1 MRYSST
7 DMSTF
12 RAVMATQLDGKTQVA
27 FEDLTLDRLPS
38 GDLLVRVAYSSLNYK
53 DGLMVTGK
61 PGVIRKFP
69 MVGGIDL
76 AGIVE
81 ESSVAGFK
89 PGDRVVVTGSEM
101 SEAYWGGYSPYE
113 RVQADWAVPVPESMS
128 LEQAMA
134 IGTAGFTAMQ
144 SVMIMEA
151 RGLKPGGRDVV
162 VTGAAGGVGSVAIAI
177 LAKLG
182 YRVVAS
188 SGRAELHDYLKSL
201 GAAEIIGREVLGT
214 PSKRMLE
221 AERWG
226 GAIDNVGGET
236 LGGLLRTMAAHGT
249 VALCGLAGGAA
260 FSSTVMPFILRSV
273 NLCGVNSVRVSN
285 PERRAIWARLVED
298 LPLPL
303 LDSLTEIKPMSEIFE
318 LGAAILASQI
328 RGRTVIDVN
337 R

>member
-1 MRYSST
+1 
-7 DMSTF
+7 
-12 RAVMATQLDGKTQVA
+12 
-27 FEDLTLDRLPS
+27 
-38 GDLLVRVAYSSLNYK
+38 
-53 DGLMVTGK
+53 
-61 PGVIRKFP
+61 
-69 MVGGIDL
+69 
-76 AGIVE
+76 
-81 ESSVAGFK
+81 
-89 PGDRVVVTGSEM
+89 M
-101 SEAYWGGYSPYE
+101 SEAYWGGYSQYE
-113 RVQADWAVPVPESMS
+113 RVNADWAVPVPDSMS

-144 SVMIMEA
+144 SVMLMEA

-177 LAKLG
+177 LSKLG

-201 GAAEIIGREVLGT
+201 GAAEIIGREVLST

-221 AERWG
+221 PERWA

-236 LGGLLRTMAAHGT
+236 LSGLLRTMAAHGT
-249 VALCGLAGGAA
+249 VALCGLAGGAN

-303 LDSLTEIKPMSEIFE
+303 LDSMTEIKPISDIFE
-318 LGAAILASQI
+318 LGAAILAGQI

>member
-1 MRYSST
+1 
-7 DMSTF
+7 
-12 RAVMATQLDGKTQVA
+12 MATQVDGKTQVG
-27 FEDLTLDRLPS
+27 FENLTMDQLPP
-38 GDLLVRVAYSSLNYK
+38 GDLLVKVAYSSLNYK

-61 PGVIRKFP
+61 PGVIRKWP

-76 AGIVE
+76 AGVVE
-81 ESSVAGFK
+81 ESSVGGFQ

-101 SEAYWGGYSPYE
+101 SEAYWGGYSQYA
-113 RVQADWAVPVPESMS
+113 RVMADWTVPVPESMS
-128 LEQAMA
+128 LTQAMA

-144 SVMIMEA
+144 AVMIMEA
-151 RGLKPGGRDVV
+151 RGLKPGGREVV

-188 SGRAELHDYLKSL
+188 SGRVELHDYLKSL
-201 GAAEIIGREVLGT
+201 GACEIIGREMLNT

-221 AERWG
+221 AERWA

-236 LGGLLRTMAAHGT
+236 LSGLLRTMAAHGT
-249 VALCGLAGGAA
+249 VALCGLAGGVA

-273 NLCGVNSVRVSN
+273 NLCGVNSVRVPN
-285 PERRAIWARLVED
+285 PERRAIWARLVQD

-303 LDSLTEIKPMSEIFE
+303 LDSMTTVKPMSEVFE
-318 LGAAILASQI
+318 LGAAILAGQV
-328 RGRTVIDVN
+328 RGRTVVDVN
-337 R
+337 A

>member
-1 MRYSST
+1 
-7 DMSTF
+7 
-12 RAVMATQLDGKTQVA
+12 MATQVDGKTQVA
-27 FEDLTLDRLPS
+27 FEDLTLDRLPP
-38 GDLLVRVAYSSLNYK
+38 GELLVKVAYSSLNYK

-61 PGVIRKFP
+61 PGVIRKWP

-81 ESSVAGFK
+81 ESSVSGFK

-101 SEAYWGGYSPYE
+101 SEAYWGGYTQYE
-113 RVQADWAVPVPESMS
+113 RVQADWTVPVPDSMS

-144 SVMIMEA
+144 SVMIMESHGV
-151 RGLKPGGRDVV
+151 RPGGREVV

-201 GAAEIIGREVLGT
+201 GAAEIIGREVLNT

-221 AERWG
+221 AERWA
-226 GAIDNVGGET
+226 GAVDTVGGET
-236 LGGLLRTMAAHGT
+236 LSGLLRTMAAHGT
-249 VALCGLAGGAA
+249 IALSGLAGGAA

-285 PERRAIWARLVED
+285 TERRAIWGRLVQD

-303 LDSLTEIKPMSEIFE
+303 LDSLTEIRPMSDIFG
-318 LGAAILASQI
+318 LGAKILAGKV
-328 RGRTVIDVN
+328 RGRVVIDVN

>member
-1 MRYSST
+1 
-7 DMSTF
+7 
-12 RAVMATQLDGKTQVA
+12 MATQVDGKTQVG
-27 FEDLTLDRLPS
+27 FESLTPDQLPA
-38 GDLLVRVAYSSLNYK
+38 GDLLVKVAYSSLNYK

-61 PGVIRKFP
+61 PGVIRKWP

-81 ESSVAGFK
+81 ESSVDGFK

-101 SEAYWGGYSPYE
+101 SEAYWGGYSQYA
-113 RVQADWAVPVPESMS
+113 RVMADWTVPVPESMS
-128 LEQAMA
+128 LSQAMA

-151 RGLKPGGRDVV
+151 RGLKPGGGEVV

-177 LAKLG
+177 LARLG

-201 GAAEIIGREVLGT
+201 GASEIIAREVLST

-221 AERWG
+221 AERWA

-236 LGGLLRTMAAHGT
+236 LSGLLRTMAAHGT
-249 VALCGLAGGAA
+249 VALCGLAGGVAV
-260 FSSTVMPFILRSV
+260 SSTVMPFILRSV
-273 NLCGVNSVRVSN
+273 NLCGVNSVRVPN
-285 PERRAIWARLVED
+285 AERREIWARLVQD
-298 LPLPL
+298 LPLAL
-303 LDSLTEIKPMSEIFE
+303 LDSMTEVKPMSEIFE
-318 LGAAILASQI
+318 LGVKILAGQV

-337 R
+337 A

>member
-1 MRYSST
+1 
-7 DMSTF
+7 
-12 RAVMATQLDGKTQVA
+12 MATQADGKTQVG
-27 FEDLTLDRLPS
+27 FENLTREQLPP
-38 GDLLVRVAYSSLNYK
+38 GDLLVKVLYSSLNYK

-61 PGVIRKFP
+61 PGVIRKWP

-81 ESSVAGFK
+81 ESSVDGWKA
-89 PGDRVVVTGSEM
+89 GDRVVVTGSEM
-101 SEAYWGGYSPYE
+101 SEAYWGGYSQYQ
-113 RVQADWAVPVPESMS
+113 RIQSDWAVPIPESMS
-128 LEQAMA
+128 FQQAMA

-144 SVMIMEA
+144 SVIIMEQ

-162 VTGAAGGVGSVAIAI
+162 VTGAAGGVGSVAVAI

-182 YRVVAS
+182 YRVVGS
-188 SGRAELHDYLKSL
+188 SGRAELLDYLKSL

-221 AERWG
+221 AERWA

-236 LGGLLRTMAAHGT
+236 LSGLLRTMAPHGT
-249 VALCGLAGGAA
+249 VALCGLAGGVA

-273 NLCGVNSVRVSN
+273 NLCGVNSVRVPN
-285 PERRAIWARLVED
+285 PERRAIWGRLVQD

-303 LDSLTEIKPMSEIFE
+303 LDSMTDVRPMSEIFE
-318 LGAAILASQI
+318 LGASILAGRV

-337 R
+337 A

>member
-1 MRYSST
+1 MN
-7 DMSTF
+7 TF
-12 RAVMATQLDGKTQVA
+12 RAVMATQVDGKTQVA
-27 FEDLTLDRLPS
+27 FEDLTLDRLPP
-38 GDLLVRVAYSSLNYK
+38 GDLLVKVAYSSLNYK

-61 PGVIRKFP
+61 PGVVRKFP

-76 AGIVE
+76 AGTVE
-81 ESSVAGFK
+81 ESSVDSFK
-89 PGDRVVVTGSEM
+89 PGDRVIVTGSEM
-101 SEAYWGGYSPYE
+101 SEAYWGGYSQYE
-113 RVQADWAVPVPESMS
+113 RVQADWAVPLPESMS

-134 IGTAGFTAMQ
+134 VGTAGFTAMQ
-144 SVMIMEA
+144 SVMIMESH
-151 RGLKPGGRDVV
+151 GLKPGGRDVV
-162 VTGAAGGVGSVAIAI
+162 VTGAAGGVGSVAVAI

-188 SGRAELHDYLKSL
+188 SGRAESHDYLKSL
-201 GAAEIIGREVLGT
+201 GATEIIGREVLGT

-221 AERWG
+221 AERWA
-226 GAIDNVGGET
+226 GAIDSVGGET
-236 LGGLLRTMAAHGT
+236 LTGLLRTMAAHGT

-285 PERRAIWARLVED
+285 PERRAIWARLVQD

-303 LDSLTEIKPMSEIFE
+303 LDSMMQIRPISEIFE
-318 LGAAILASQI
+318 LGAAILAGKI

>member
-1 MRYSST
+1 
-7 DMSTF
+7 
-12 RAVMATQLDGKTQVA
+12 MATQADGKTQVG
-27 FEDLTLDRLPS
+27 FENLTREQLPP
-38 GDLLVRVAYSSLNYK
+38 GDLLVKVLYSSLNYK

-61 PGVIRKFP
+61 PGVIRKWP

-81 ESSVAGFK
+81 ESSVDGWKA
-89 PGDRVVVTGSEM
+89 GDRVVVTGSEM
-101 SEAYWGGYSPYE
+101 SEAYWGGYSQYQ
-113 RVQADWAVPVPESMS
+113 RIQSDWAVPIPESMS
-128 LEQAMA
+128 FQQAMA

-144 SVMIMEA
+144 SVIIMEQ

-162 VTGAAGGVGSVAIAI
+162 VTGAAGGVGSVAVAI

-182 YRVVAS
+182 YRVVGS
-188 SGRAELHDYLKSL
+188 SGRAELHDYSKSL

-221 AERWG
+221 AERWA

-236 LGGLLRTMAAHGT
+236 LSGLLRTMAPHGT
-249 VALCGLAGGAA
+249 VALCGLAGGVA

-273 NLCGVNSVRVSN
+273 NLCGVNSVRVPN
-285 PERRAIWARLVED
+285 PERRAIWGRLVQD

-303 LDSLTEIKPMSEIFE
+303 LDSMTDVRPMSEIFE
-318 LGAAILASQI
+318 LGASILAGRV

-337 R
+337 A

>member
-1 MRYSST
+1 MNS
-7 DMSTF
+7 F
-12 RAVMATQLDGKTQVA
+12 RAVMATQAEGKTNVA
-27 FEDLTLDRLPS
+27 FEELTLDRLPP
-38 GDLLVRVAYSSLNYK
+38 GDLLVKVAYSSLNYK

-61 PGVIRKFP
+61 PGVVRKWP

-76 AGIVE
+76 AGVVE
-81 ESSVAGFK
+81 ESSVDGFK

-101 SEAYWGGYSPYE
+101 SEAYWGGYSQYE
-113 RVQADWAVPVPESMS
+113 RVQAEWTVPVPESMS

-144 SVMIMEA
+144 SVMILEA
-151 RGLKPGGRDVV
+151 NGLKPGGRDVV

-177 LAKLG
+177 LAKRG

-188 SGRAELHDYLKSL
+188 SGRAELHEYLKSL

-221 AERWG
+221 AERWA
-226 GAIDNVGGET
+226 GAIDSVGGET
-236 LGGLLRTMAAHGT
+236 LSGLLRTTAAHGSI
-249 VALCGLAGGAA
+249 ALCGLAGGAT

-273 NLCGVNSVRVSN
+273 NLCGVNSVRVAN

-303 LDSLTEIKPMSEIFE
+303 LDSMTEIKPISEIFE
-318 LGAAILASQI
+318 LGAAILAGQI

>member
-1 MRYSST
+1 
-7 DMSTF
+7 
-12 RAVMATQLDGKTQVA
+12 MATQAEGKTNVA
-27 FEDLTLDRLPS
+27 FEELTLDRLPP
-38 GDLLVRVAYSSLNYK
+38 GDLLVKVAYSSLNYK

-61 PGVIRKFP
+61 PGVVRKWP

-76 AGIVE
+76 AGVVE
-81 ESSVAGFK
+81 ESSVDGFK

-101 SEAYWGGYSPYE
+101 SEAYWGGYSQYE
-113 RVQADWAVPVPESMS
+113 RVQAEWTVPVPESMS

-144 SVMIMEA
+144 SVMILEA
-151 RGLKPGGRDVV
+151 NGLKPGGRDVV

-177 LAKLG
+177 LAKRG

-188 SGRAELHDYLKSL
+188 SGRAELHEYLKSL

-221 AERWG
+221 AERWA
-226 GAIDNVGGET
+226 GAIDSVGGET
-236 LGGLLRTMAAHGT
+236 LSGLLRTTAAHGSI
-249 VALCGLAGGAA
+249 ALCGLAGGAT

-273 NLCGVNSVRVSN
+273 NLCGVNSVRVAN

-303 LDSLTEIKPMSEIFE
+303 LDSMTEIKPISEIFE
-318 LGAAILASQI
+318 LGAAILAGQI

>member
-1 MRYSST
+1 
-7 DMSTF
+7 
-12 RAVMATQLDGKTQVA
+12 MATQSEGKTSVA
-27 FEDLTLDRLPS
+27 FEELTLDRLPP
-38 GDLLVRVAYSSLNYK
+38 GDLLVKVAYSSLNYK

-61 PGVIRKFP
+61 PGVVRKWP

-76 AGIVE
+76 AGVVE
-81 ESSVAGFK
+81 ESSVDGFK

-101 SEAYWGGYSPYE
+101 SEAYWGGYSQYE
-113 RVQADWAVPVPESMS
+113 RVQADWAVPVPASMS

-144 SVMIMEA
+144 SVMILEA
-151 RGLKPGGRDVV
+151 NGLKPGGRDVV

-177 LAKLG
+177 LAKRG

-188 SGRAELHDYLKSL
+188 SGRTEQHEYLKSL
-201 GAAEIIGREVLGT
+201 GAAGIIGREVLGT

-221 AERWG
+221 AERWA

-236 LGGLLRTMAAHGT
+236 LAGLLRTMAAHGSI
-249 VALCGLAGGAA
+249 ALCGLAGGAM

-273 NLCGVNSVRVSN
+273 NLCGVNSVRVAN

-303 LDSLTEIKPMSEIFE
+303 LDSMTQIKPISEIFE
-318 LGAAILASQI
+318 LGAAILAGQI

>member
-1 MRYSST
+1 MSS
-7 DMSTF
+7 F
-12 RAVMATQLDGKTQVA
+12 RAVMATQVDGKTQVA
-27 FEDLTLDRLPS
+27 FENLTLDQLPA
-38 GDLLVRVAYSSLNYK
+38 GDMLVKVAYSSLNYK

-61 PGVIRKFP
+61 PGVVRKWP

-81 ESSVAGFK
+81 ESSVDGFK
-89 PGDRVVVTGSEM
+89 AGDRIVVTGSEM
-101 SEAYWGGYSPYE
+101 SEAYWGGYSQYE
-113 RVQADWAVPVPESMS
+113 RVRADWAVPVPESMS
-128 LEQAMA
+128 LTQAMA

-162 VTGAAGGVGSVAIAI
+162 VTGAAGGVGSVAVAI
-177 LAKLG
+177 LSKLG

-201 GAAEIIGREVLGT
+201 GAAEIIGREVLAT

-221 AERWG
+221 AERWA

-236 LGGLLRTMAAHGT
+236 LSGLLRTMAAHGT
-249 VALCGLAGGAA
+249 IALCGLAGGTT

-273 NLCGVNSVRVSN
+273 NLCGVNSVRVANS
-285 PERRAIWARLVED
+285 ERREIWNRL
-298 LPLPL
+298 
-303 LDSLTEIKPMSEIFE
+303 
-318 LGAAILASQI
+318 
-328 RGRTVIDVN
+328 
-337 R
+337 